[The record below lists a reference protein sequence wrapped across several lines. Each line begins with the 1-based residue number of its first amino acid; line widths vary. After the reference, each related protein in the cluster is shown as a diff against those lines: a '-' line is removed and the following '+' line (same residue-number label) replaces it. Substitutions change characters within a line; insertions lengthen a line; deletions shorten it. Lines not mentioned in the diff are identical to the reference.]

1 MTRAQKKEY
10 KRAKKKSDTKRL
22 DEAKIILNDLLTNTG
37 YDYKVYTLY
46 SYLCFNLGQ
55 YQEAE
60 HITKKLIEKNPEDAI
75 SNNLHGL
82 VIAKLGRV
90 QDGVIY
96 LKKSIG
102 LKKGKAVELYHDLA
116 VVLIENGRLEEALE
130 YIQKAREFSFVY
142 NIKSQLIYED
152 LKRQIREKKVFEEW
166 RV

>member
-10 KRAKKKSDTKRL
+10 KRAKKKADTKRL
-22 DEAKIILNDLLTNTG
+22 DEAKMILNNLLTNTG

-46 SYLCFNLGQ
+46 SFLCLSLGQ

-60 HITKKLIEKNPEDAI
+60 KITKKLIEKNPEDAI
-75 SNNLHGL
+75 SNKLYGL
-82 VIAKLGRV
+82 IIAKLGRV

-96 LKKSIG
+96 LKKSIA
-102 LKKGKAVELYHDLA
+102 LKEGKAAEIYHDLA

-130 YIQKAREFSFVY
+130 YIQKAREVSFVY
-142 NIKSQLIYED
+142 SVKSHRIYED
-152 LKRQIREKKVFEEW
+152 LKRQIREKKEFEEW